1 MTGPLYYEDLV
12 PGAIFIAPERT
23 IVESDLALFA
33 QVSGDDHPIH
43 MSDDYASSTPFGRR
57 IAHGPLGI
65 ALAIGQFGR
74 IAGFRETAIAM
85 TDVRDWRFRAPI
97 FIGDVITVEVTIV
110 AKYPRHPGAG
120 LIERRF
126 RLLKADGTL
135 VQEGM
140 SGMLVACRPPATA
153 QVR

>member
-1 MTGPLYYEDLV
+1 MTRPLYYEDLA
-12 PGAIFIAPERT
+12 PGAMFIAPERI
-23 IVESDLALFA
+23 IVESDLSLFA

-43 MSDDYASSTPFGRR
+43 TSDDYARSTPFGRR

-74 IAGFRETAIAM
+74 IPGFRETAVAM

-97 FIGDVITVEVTIV
+97 FIGDAITVEVTIV
-110 AKYPRHPGAG
+110 DKHPKRPGTG

-135 VQEGM
+135 AQEGM
-140 SGMLVACRPPATA
+140 SGMLIACRTPAI
-153 QVR
+153 R